1 MGFRTG
7 EHMSSFK
14 KALISLNPGDTVK
27 MRGPFGWFTIQDESS
42 PMVLL
47 ALGVGVT
54 PIRALLNQ
62 LSDTTKEVYVLYA
75 SQCYLFKDDI
85 DQIVKDNKNIQIDYI
100 KTVEETEKAYTALA
114 KQYKNTAYCY
124 ISGNKASIDAIS
136 KKLKG
141 LGIKKSRLIFD
152 PFLGY

>member
-1 MGFRTG
+1 
-7 EHMSSFK
+7 
-14 KALISLNPGDTVK
+14 
-27 MRGPFGWFTIQDESS
+27 MRGPFGWFTKQDETS

-54 PIRALLNQ
+54 PIRALLNE
-62 LSDTTKEVYVLYA
+62 TKDMTKQVNVVYA
-75 SQCYLFKDDI
+75 SNYYLFKKEI
-85 DQIVKDNKNIQIDYI
+85 DQIVENNNQIHISYVETI
-100 KTVEETEKAYTALA
+100 EETEKAYTALA
-114 KQYKNTAYCY
+114 MQYKNTAYYY

-136 KKLKG
+136 KKLKN